1 MTAMEAY
8 RRAQDRFEA
17 VLAAVPDQVWDRAS
31 ACAQWTLRDV
41 AGHVIWGQEQL
52 RHWAT
57 GQHYGR
63 TDGAPGAVHPG
74 NLAGTNPVETFRGVR
89 AAADESLTREALGR
103 TVRLPGVGD
112 QPLASIVTLLITDHL
127 AHAWDTGHAVA
138 LDIQLDADLVA
149 GSLAWARDNVV
160 RFPGFFGP
168 ELSPPPDADEQTR
181 WLAYLGR
188 AAWQPVPAASRMSQL
203 ERMPGP

>member
-1 MTAMEAY
+1 MNVLEAY
-8 RRAQDRFEA
+8 GRAQDHFDA
-17 VLAAVPDQVWDRAS
+17 VLAAVPVQAWDRPS
-31 ACAQWTLRDV
+31 ECALWTVRDV

-63 TDGAPGAVHPG
+63 ADGAPGAVRPG
-74 NLAGTNPVETFRGVR
+74 VLAGNNPVETFRDVR
-89 AAADESLTREALGR
+89 AAAVEYLTPEALGR
-103 TVRLPGVGD
+103 TVRLPGVGN

-127 AHAWDTGHAVA
+127 GHTWDIGHPLG
-138 LDIQLDADLVA
+138 LDIRLDTDLVA
-149 GSLAWARDNVV
+149 GSLAWARQNIV
-160 RFPGFFGP
+160 RLPGFFGP

-188 AAWQPVPAASRMSQL
+188 AAWQPVPAWAA
-203 ERMPGP
+203 MPELARGLGT